1 MKVRIPSNKMG
12 GKPKGSTSGAPWKL
26 SARMLVTVSFTFLS
40 IYLFAILMALKS
52 ADESAQP
59 CPEAKTPFQQEI
71 VANNAHPSSNSK
83 PIMISKPRVSK
94 EEAPRQ
100 DTQSYA
106 NQQKQQIAKP
116 QPRQDS
122 YVRKV
127 IAPGTREFGK
137 GVQPEQLPLAASN
150 QQKESDIGDSTGG
163 PPPHRRLSAYLE
175 PIDEDFLSRN
185 DLNTAASAPL
195 PLRPW
200 TSEDLIQQEFSAV
213 KSCSRLV
220 EQWPVDDYPDG
231 DPFLPW
237 IHDVF
242 PSHDG
247 KMIQIVAQ
255 NKRRCRT
262 GHSKDDVEALKHF
275 EPHIALFEHVPI
287 QRISST
293 DKGEQRYRLA
303 NHENADLDGV
313 ATRFLCRFTSDK
325 LNVDETTLSVFNFD
339 YEWAS
344 LRKHQKVLFHDHGRD
359 NKQVH
364 TSQLLFQCPVPESLQ
379 EIVQKGSSVI
389 DDYATLFLDIVPI
402 RTPPRYGHPASFL
415 KPYYSNSKATSGFS
429 TPRFDLE
436 KQWGSNHIIPKIKDS
451 GRWTNIP
458 ICKPS
463 LMTYQGEEEPPN
475 VIEDPPEDKLDLG
488 QPTTVIEKKHRL
500 VSCLWASAGYT
511 TRGERFAINDGQR
524 RLFEWITYNRMLGVE
539 HFYLYDNSGVH
550 GPEVSL
556 QPVADMF
563 PPDLVTVINW
573 PSTVCNNNPNN
584 VDCPGERSSQYA
596 AEASCRLRFGPHVD
610 WIAQFDID
618 EYLVPMGNLTTATQL
633 IDRLEEEGN
642 KVISFGSWRAWPRR
656 RFIETPN
663 VMFGKNDCGREQRC
677 FNLRIPM
684 NYTMLQAYNCDRQKP
699 GEKVQ
704 QMPAE
709 KQIYRP
715 DYVMHHFIHYST
727 VTKTSNRNME
737 DIENSGLKYKK
748 WTAFPDQLQRFG
760 NEVTEGLMLHTKA
773 VATQDTV
780 HWEETCKAGYEGY
793 GTCRLGS
800 PYPEDMSEVDESKGD
815 DGWKYNCYVH
825 KKVDHYFVPHLEE
838 QLKEH
843 IPELAAKMD
852 QNNKKSSW
860 NVWSL

>member
-1 MKVRIPSNKMG
+1 MIF
-12 GKPKGSTSGAPWKL
+12 A
-26 SARMLVTVSFTFLS
+26 VSFTFLS
-40 IYLFAILMALKS
+40 IYVFAVLMALKS
-52 ADESAQP
+52 ADQSSQP
-59 CPEAKTPFQQEI
+59 CPEANTPFQQQI
-71 VANNAHPSSNSK
+71 VANSQ
-83 PIMISKPRVSK
+83 PISTPAMPK
-94 EEAPRQ
+94 EEVGQ
-100 DTQSYA
+100 KDTLHQYSQSHK
-106 NQQKQQIAKP
+106 NQQKPPQQHIAKS

-137 GVQPEQLPLAASN
+137 GVQPEQLQLGSTN
-150 QQKESDIGDSTGG
+150 HQQQQSDTADISTG
-163 PPPHRRLSAYLE
+163 PPPHRKLTAYLE
-175 PIDEDFLSRN
+175 PIDVDFLRRN
-185 DLNTAASAPL
+185 DLNTKATGPL
-195 PLRPW
+195 PLRAW
-200 TSEDLIQQEFSAV
+200 THEDLIQQEFSGL

-247 KMIQIVAQ
+247 KVIQVVAQ

-262 GHSKDDVEALKHF
+262 GHSQEDEEALKHF
-275 EPHIALFEHVPI
+275 EPSIALFEHVPI
-287 QRISST
+287 QRVVSSAA
-293 DKGEQRYRLA
+293 DGEGEEQRYRLA
-303 NHENADLDGV
+303 NHENADPDGV

-325 LNVDETTLSVFNFD
+325 LNVDETTLSVYNFD

-402 RTPPRYGHPASFL
+402 RTPPRYGHPAAFL
-415 KPYYSNSKATSGFS
+415 QPYYSNSKATAGFS

-436 KQWGSNHIIPKIKDS
+436 ETWGSNHVLPKIKDS

-463 LMTYQGEEEPPN
+463 LMTYHGEEVPPR
-475 VIEDPPEDKLDLG
+475 VVEDPPEDKLDLG

-539 HFYLYDNSGVH
+539 HFYLYDNSAVH
-550 GPEVSL
+550 GTGVSL
-556 QPVADMF
+556 QPVAEMF
-563 PPDLVTVINW
+563 PAGVVTVINW

-584 VDCPGERSSQYA
+584 VDSPGERSSQYA

-610 WIAQFDID
+610 WIAQLDID
-618 EYLVPMGNLTTATQL
+618 EYLVPMGNLTSATQL
-633 IDRLEEEGN
+633 IDRLDEEGN

-656 RFIETPN
+656 RFIETPD
-663 VMFGKNDCGREQRC
+663 VMFGKEDCGREQRC

-699 GEKVQ
+699 GEKVK

-727 VTKTSNRNME
+727 VTKTSNRNLE
-737 DIENSGLKYKK
+737 DIEKSGLKYKN

-760 NEVTEGLMLHTKA
+760 DEVGEGLMLHTKA

-800 PYPEDMSEVDESKGD
+800 PYPEDMTNVDESKGD
-815 DGWKYNCYVH
+815 DGWKYNCYINT
-825 KKVDHYFVPHLEE
+825 KVDHYFVPRLEE
-838 QLKEH
+838 KLKGH
-843 IPELAAKMD
+843 IPELAARMD
-852 QNNKKSSW
+852 QNSKNSW
-860 NVWSL
+860 KVWPF